1 MHMSKGL
8 RILAI
13 IVAVMMLLG
22 TVVTI
27 FAAML

>member
-1 MHMSKGL
+1 MSKGL

-13 IVAVMMLLG
+13 IIAAMMLLG

>member
-1 MHMSKGL
+1 MSKGL

>member
-1 MHMSKGL
+1 MSKGL

-13 IVAVMMLLG
+13 IIAVMMLLG

>member
-13 IVAVMMLLG
+13 IIAAMMLLG

>member
-1 MHMSKGL
+1 MSKGL

-13 IVAVMMLLG
+13 IVAVMMILG